1 MQSGTQFQQLHRP
14 GAVPHGFLQTQAVT
28 MKAQAR
34 MNAGSN
40 AKPTINTGRQ
50 LLFFQ
55 NRATLKQKSMTALT
69 SLQIQAGT
77 AFPITSR
84 PGTERNG
91 FRKKPGQL
99 TMKLPAQPSAD
110 SNVTKITP
118 GKTRNAKLTQK
129 P

>member
-14 GAVPHGFLQTQAVT
+14 GAVPHGFLQTQAFT
-28 MKAQAR
+28 MKVRAR

-40 AKPTINTGRQ
+40 VKQTILRNHALQ
-50 LLFFQ
+50 
-55 NRATLKQKSMTALT
+55 KQKSTSAQI

-77 AFPITSR
+77 AFPITCR
-84 PGTERNG
+84 HGTEKNG

-99 TMKLPAQPSAD
+99 TIKLRAQPSAD
-110 SNVTKITP
+110 SNATRTTF
-118 GKTRNAKLTQK
+118 GKTRNAKLVQK